1 MGAFHLTATDVRI
14 EDGHLLVA
22 SLQYGD
28 DEWQESTIDLDQ
40 YIGNDEGKL
49 ILPTMHHDQPPLHLA
64 KCDLTIGRFVWDGEN
79 FSESAENVHFA
90 IEGGAD
96 VPVLRAQ
103 LPTSD
108 GELVDA
114 DLNLGER
121 IDNRDGEFVFDP

>member
-1 MGAFHLTATDVRI
+1 MGAFHLTATDIRV

-40 YIGNDEGKL
+40 YIGNDEG
-49 ILPTMHHDQPPLHLA
+49 
-64 KCDLTIGRFVWDGEN
+64 RFVWDGEN
-79 FSESAENVHFA
+79 FSDSAENVHFA

-108 GELVDA
+108 GQLVDA

>member
-1 MGAFHLTATDVRI
+1 
-14 EDGHLLVA
+14 
-22 SLQYGD
+22 
-28 DEWQESTIDLDQ
+28 
-40 YIGNDEGKL
+40 
-49 ILPTMHHDQPPLHLA
+49 MHHDQSSSPLTI
-64 KCDLTIGRFVWDGEN
+64 CDPTIGRFVWDGEN
-79 FSESAENVHFA
+79 FSDSAENVHFD

-96 VPVLRAQ
+96 VPVIRAK